1 MTEQDRQ
8 RRGILYGLA
17 AYGLWGAVPL
27 FWPLVADAGS
37 IELLAHRVVWSL
49 VISLALAA
57 VLLPRGWFGRMAN
70 RRTLLMLGLAAA
82 VVSVNW
88 GVYIWAVNHGHV
100 VETSL
105 GYYINPILSILARRR
120 GAGER
125 MAPLQWVSVGLAAV
139 AVVVL
144 TVEYGRLPWISL
156 VLAASFA
163 TYGLHEEAG
172 QRRRGGDPHRRVGPA
187 HPGRPGLPRLAAG
200 GGGSTFVTL
209 GWAHSLLLVATGV
222 VTVVPLLFFAASATR
237 LPLTTLGL
245 LQYLAPTLQF
255 LLGILY
261 FGEQMSTGRWVGFG
275 LVWLA
280 LMLMSGHGLHRANA
294 RPARAAG
301 ARARSESGRQVSSA
315 RAGRGSRSRPAAGRR
330 RSCGCRPAWAGPAS
344 R

>member
-1 MTEQDRQ
+1 MSEQDRQ
-8 RRGILYGLA
+8 RRGVLYGLG

-27 FWPLVADAGS
+27 FWPLVARAGS
-37 IELLAHRVVWSL
+37 LELLAHRVVWSL
-49 VISLALAA
+49 VISALLAL
-57 VLLPRGWFGRMAN
+57 VLLPRGWFPRMAN

-88 GVYIWAVNHGHV
+88 GLYIWAVNHGHV
-100 VETSL
+100 LETSL
-105 GYYINPILSILARRR
+105 GYYINPILSILV
-120 GAGER
+120 GVVVLGER
-125 MAPLQWVSVGLAAV
+125 MATLQWVSVGLAAL

-163 TYGLHEEAG
+163 TYGVMKK
-172 QRRRGGDPHRRVGPA
+172 QVNGGAVETLTIESALLTPVA
-187 HPGRPGLPRLAAG
+187 LAYLVYLQAQ
-200 GGGSTFVTL
+200 GGSTFLTL

-237 LPLTTLGL
+237 LPLSTLGL

-255 LLGILY
+255 LLGVLY
-261 FGEQMSTGRWVGFG
+261 FGEHMSVGRWVGFG

-294 RPARAAG
+294 NRR
-301 ARARSESGRQVSSA
+301 GRLLAEPV
-315 RAGRGSRSRPAAGRR
+315 
-330 RSCGCRPAWAGPAS
+330 
-344 R
+344 